1 MTELQNAEV
10 SFSDGEIIFREGD
23 ASEAAYVLLRG
34 KVDLI
39 KKRGKSDVT
48 LATLGHGEMFGETGI
63 FDMSAHSATARAR
76 GDILVQVIPRDAFL
90 DSLKARPEAALSVM
104 GKLVERLRAADERL
118 AHNDPTSP
126 PATSGA
132 PNTPVQGAP
141 ENRFIDRLFR
151 LGQRKGPQ
159 PIDVRVARLDGDL
172 DGSHTR
178 KLVAALAKYRTLRVK
193 AINETIAMGPA
204 GDDFASH
211 LNKVANDARSW
222 LAQTNAD
229 LLIWGA
235 VPDPGATLHLR
246 FVAATPEDENRAGC
260 FGLATRL
267 NLPVNFDRMLANVLY
282 AVVLAT
288 LAVKPGDAGNPAES
302 ALPGAFEDAVRV
314 LEDMPQGM
322 TPGEQAAVLL
332 CLANIAAIMATTG
345 GGDMIQVARHA
356 YGKALHFMRRDD
368 GPYDWAMAQRNLGI
382 VLQTLG
388 ERSDDTESFE
398 EAATTYNAAL
408 EVLDRDAFPALW
420 ATTNNRLGEVYYH
433 LDHAAADSE
442 LLKRALTCFQ
452 QAAAVISRAERPV
465 LWADIKNNFAATALL
480 LGELNHNREALE
492 KAIQACQGALEV
504 RVGSANLLP
513 WATTQNNL
521 GSACFLLAKL
531 TRDKNMSA
539 RSIEAFRQAQDVY
552 RAQNAARMVAVTE
565 KNLMRAAELLESIA
579 PSRIPK
585 MRWESDGA

>member
-23 ASEAAYVLLRG
+23 ASQAAYVLLRG

-39 KKRGKSDVT
+39 KKGGKGDVA

-63 FDMSAHSATARAR
+63 FDMSAQSATARAR

-104 GKLVERLRAADERL
+104 GKLVGRLRAADEKL
-118 AHNDPTSP
+118 AQSDPTP
-126 PATSGA
+126 TPATPAPGA
-132 PNTPVQGAP
+132 RDNS
-141 ENRFIDRLFR
+141 FIERLFQ
-151 LGQRKGPQ
+151 LGRGKRPK
-159 PIDVRVARLDGDL
+159 PIDVRVAQLDGDL
-172 DGSHTR
+172 DGRHTK
-178 KLVAALAKYRTLRVK
+178 KLVSALTKYRNLRVN
-193 AINETIAMGPA
+193 AINETIAMGTA

-211 LNKVANDARSW
+211 LHKVTNDARSW
-222 LAQTNAD
+222 LARTNVD

-235 VPDPGATLHLR
+235 IPAPGATLHLR
-246 FVAATPEDENRAGC
+246 FVAVTPEDENRAGC

-267 NLPVNFDRMLANVLY
+267 NLPVNFDPMLAAVLY

-288 LAVKPGDAGNPAES
+288 LAVKPGDGGNPAES
-302 ALPGAFEDAVRV
+302 ALPSAYEDAVRV
-314 LEDMPQGM
+314 LEEMPQGM

-332 CLANIAAIMATTG
+332 CVANIAAIMATAG
-345 GGDMIQVARHA
+345 GGDMIDVARHA
-356 YGKALHFMRRDD
+356 YRKALHFMRRDD

-388 ERSDDTESFE
+388 ERSDDSESFE
-398 EAATTYNAAL
+398 EAAASYDAAL
-408 EVLDRDAFPALW
+408 EVLDRAAFPALW
-420 ATTNNRLGEVYYH
+420 ATTNNRLGEVYH
-433 LDHAAADSE
+433 RLDHAADDSE
-442 LLKRALTCFQ
+442 LLRRSLNCFQ

-465 LWADIKNNFAATALL
+465 LWADIMNNFASAALL
-480 LGELNHNREALE
+480 LGELNHNREALA

-531 TRDKNMSA
+531 TRDKNMLA
-539 RSIEAFRQAQDVY
+539 RSIEAFRRAQDVY

-565 KNLMRAAELLESIA
+565 KNLMRAAEFLERIA

-585 MRWESDGA
+585 MRWESDEA